1 VSREELAAGPFGL
14 DSSSGLLAAPCLG
27 LILPGG
33 ARAPPRRFPSWCA
46 PSIVGAVVRK
56 LGWLPWLVAVL
67 VMAALWGPI
76 FVPMAHDMPFGF
88 HSWKQGD
95 CLAIAQQYLEDDSW
109 NILDPRVP
117 SLLPV
122 ERRVNAELPLTPYLA
137 AVGARMF
144 GRSHLVDIYRIL
156 TLLLSA
162 LGPLALFGFV
172 WHDD

>member
-1 VSREELAAGPFGL
+1 
-14 DSSSGLLAAPCLG
+14 
-27 LILPGG
+27 
-33 ARAPPRRFPSWCA
+33 
-46 PSIVGAVVRK
+46 VRK